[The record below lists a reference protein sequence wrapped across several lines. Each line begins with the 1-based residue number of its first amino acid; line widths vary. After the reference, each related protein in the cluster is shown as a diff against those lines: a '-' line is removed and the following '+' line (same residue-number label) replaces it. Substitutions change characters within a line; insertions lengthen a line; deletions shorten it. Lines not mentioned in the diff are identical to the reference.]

1 MIVALRSEV
10 VALREAVLGNRQT
23 FLRALLVV
31 SVVTGVA
38 LGFAPGVRH
47 EITDVIIEWL
57 TVGGSFE

>member
-1 MIVALRSEV
+1 M
-10 VALREAVLGNRQT
+10 VALREAVLGNRRT
-23 FLRALLVV
+23 FLLALIVA
-31 SVVTGVA
+31 SAVTGVA